1 MERRRDKGLIAVVI
15 IMSIVTLASLAL
27 VVFIGFM
34 WYQSSNKQV
43 ELTAQEEVDV
53 VQEPVVEVM
62 NVLTEEER
70 TQVTEEARIS
80 FKEEMKS
87 FLTVENPS
95 TVRMIRSFFPENLVF
110 YDDKTYVFA
119 PVNDSLKKHNLKHA
133 NLVENDKGE
142 MEYIEEGVVTSHKGI
157 DVSKY
162 QGKIDWKAVKEDG
175 VEYAFIR
182 LGLRGY
188 ESGKVVL
195 DEYYKQNMRGANEA
209 GVKAGVYFFTQ
220 AITEEEAIE
229 EAEFV
234 IENLADYDVPYPVV
248 MDVEM
253 ITSGDGRANHLSME
267 ERTKICIAF
276 CETIKNAG
284 YTPMIYGNVKCF
296 VRMLDMTQLEAY
308 EKWYAFYDDY
318 LYFPYDVSVWQYSES
333 GSVKGIKGD
342 VDMNISFKTW

>member
-1 MERRRDKGLIAVVI
+1 MERRRDKGLIAVII
-15 IMSIVTLASLAL
+15 IMSFITLVSLAL
-27 VVFIGFM
+27 VVMVGLA
-34 WYQSSNKQV
+34 WYKSPTKQT
-43 ELTAQEEVDV
+43 ESIASQTIEVV
-53 VQEPVVEVM
+53 PEPAVEVM
-62 NVLTEEER
+62 NVLTDEER
-70 TQVTEEARIS
+70 MQVTQEARAS

-87 FLTVENPS
+87 FLTMENPS

-110 YDDKTYVFA
+110 FDNKSYVFA
-119 PVNDSLKKHNLKHA
+119 PVSDALKKHNLNHS
-133 NLVENDKGE
+133 NLVKNDKGE
-142 MEYIEEGVVTSHKGI
+142 MEYIENGTVISYKGI

-162 QGKIDWKAVKEDG
+162 QGNIDWKAVKGDG

-188 ESGKVVL
+188 ESGKIVL
-195 DEYYKQNMRGANEA
+195 DEYYAKNMRGANDA

-234 IENLADYDVPYPVV
+234 IENLQDYDVPYPVV

-253 ITSGDGRANHLSME
+253 ITSGNGRANELSME

-284 YTPMIYGNVKCF
+284 YTPMIYGNIKCF
-296 VRMLDMTQLEAY
+296 VRMLDMTQLEDY

-318 LYFPYDVSVWQYSES
+318 LYFPYEVSVWQYSES

-342 VDMNISFKTW
+342 VDLNISFKTW

>member
-15 IMSIVTLASLAL
+15 IMSIITLMSLGL
-27 VVFIGFM
+27 VVLLGFM
-34 WYQSSNKQV
+34 WYQGSTEQV
-43 ELTAQEEVDV
+43 EFTTSEEIEV

-70 TQVTEEARIS
+70 MQVTEEARKS

-87 FLTVENPS
+87 FLTIENPS

-110 YDDKTYVFA
+110 YDNKSYVFE
-119 PVNDSLKKHNLKHA
+119 PIQDSLKKHGLNHA
-133 NLVENDKGE
+133 NLVKNEKGE
-142 MEYIEEGVVTSHKGI
+142 MEYIEDGIVTSHKGI

-162 QGKIDWKAVKEDG
+162 QGKIDWKAVREDG

-188 ESGKVVL
+188 ESGKIVV
-195 DEYYKQNMRGANEA
+195 DEYYEQNMRGANEA

-253 ITSGDGRANHLSME
+253 ITSGNGRANNLSME

-276 CETIKNAG
+276 CEAIKNAG

-296 VRMLDMTQLEAY
+296 VKMLDMTQLEDY

-333 GSVKGIKGD
+333 GSVAGIKGD
-342 VDMNISFKTW
+342 VDLNISFKTW

>member
-27 VVFIGFM
+27 VVFMGFM
-34 WYQSSNKQV
+34 WYQSSDKQV
-43 ELTAQEEVDV
+43 EVASQEEVV

-70 TQVTEEARIS
+70 TQVTKEARAS

-87 FLTVENPS
+87 FLTIENPS

-110 YDDKTYVFA
+110 YDDKSYVFA
-119 PVNDSLKKHNLKHA
+119 PVQDSLKKHNLDLA
-133 NLVENDKGE
+133 NLVENEKGE
-142 MEYIEEGVVTSHKGI
+142 MEYIEDGVVNSHKGI

-162 QGKIDWKAVKEDG
+162 QGNIDWKAVKEDG

-188 ESGKVVL
+188 ESGNVVL

-220 AITEEEAIE
+220 AITEEEAVE

-248 MDVEM
+248 IDVEM
-253 ITSGDGRANHLSME
+253 ITSGDGRANNLSME

-296 VRMLDMTQLEAY
+296 VRMLDMSQLEDY

-342 VDMNISFKTW
+342 VDLNISFKTW

>member
-1 MERRRDKGLIAVVI
+1 
-15 IMSIVTLASLAL
+15 MSFITLMSLGL
-27 VVFIGFM
+27 VVFLGVM
-34 WYQSSNKQV
+34 WYQGSTEQV
-43 ELTAQEEVDV
+43 ELTTSEEIEV

-70 TQVTEEARIS
+70 MQVTEEARKS

-87 FLTVENPS
+87 FLTIENPS

-110 YDDKTYVFA
+110 YDNKSYVFE
-119 PVNDSLKKHNLKHA
+119 PIQDSLKKHSLNHA
-133 NLVENDKGE
+133 NLVKNEKGE
-142 MEYIEEGVVTSHKGI
+142 MEYIEDGIVTSHKGI

-175 VEYAFIR
+175 VEYAFVR

-188 ESGKVVL
+188 ESGKIVL
-195 DEYYKQNMRGANEA
+195 DEYYEKNMRGANEA

-253 ITSGDGRANHLSME
+253 ITSGNGRANNLSME

-296 VRMLDMTQLEAY
+296 VKMLDMTQLEDY

-333 GSVKGIKGD
+333 GSVAGIKGD
-342 VDMNISFKTW
+342 VDLNISFKTW

>member
-15 IMSIVTLASLAL
+15 IMSFVTLVSLGL
-27 VVFIGFM
+27 VVLIGFM
-34 WYQSSNKQV
+34 WYQNSGELEVTTTEEIEVV
-43 ELTAQEEVDV
+43 E
-53 VQEPVVEVM
+53 EPVVEVM

-70 TQVTEEARIS
+70 TQVTEEARAA

-87 FLTVENPS
+87 FLTIENPS
-95 TVRMIRSFFPENLVF
+95 TVRMIRNFFPENLVF
-110 YDDKTYVFA
+110 YDDKSYVFA
-119 PVNDSLKKHNLKHA
+119 PIQDSLKKHGLNHA
-133 NLVENDKGE
+133 NLVENEKGE
-142 MEYIEEGVVTSHKGI
+142 MEYIENGVVTSHKGI

-162 QGKIDWKAVKEDG
+162 QGNIDWQAVKEDG

-195 DEYYKQNMRGANEA
+195 DEYFKKNMRGANEA

-253 ITSGDGRANHLSME
+253 ITSGDGRANNLSME

-284 YTPMIYGNVKCF
+284 YTPMIYGNIKCF
-296 VRMLDMTQLEAY
+296 VRMLDMAQLEDY
-308 EKWYAFYDDY
+308 EKWYAFYDNY

-333 GSVKGIKGD
+333 GSVNGIKGD

>member
-1 MERRRDKGLIAVVI
+1 MERRRDKGLMAVI
-15 IMSIVTLASLAL
+15 FIMSFITLISLAL
-27 VVFIGFM
+27 VVLIGFM
-34 WYQSSNKQV
+34 WYQNQTNQV
-43 ELTAQEEVDV
+43 ETVVSEEIDLE
-53 VQEPVVEVM
+53 QEPVVEVM
-62 NVLTEEER
+62 NVLTDEER
-70 TQVTEEARIS
+70 IQVTEEARKS

-87 FLTVENPS
+87 FLTIENPS
-95 TVRMIRSFFPENLVF
+95 TVRMIRNFFPENLVF
-110 YDDKTYVFA
+110 YDEKSYVFE
-119 PVNDSLKKHNLKHA
+119 PIKDTLKKHNLDHS
-133 NLVENDKGE
+133 NLVKNDKGE
-142 MEYIEEGVVTSHKGI
+142 MEYVEDGTVTSHKGI

-162 QGKIDWKAVKEDG
+162 QTNIDWKAVKEDG

-188 ESGKVVL
+188 ESGNIVL
-195 DEYYKQNMRGANEA
+195 DEYYKKNMRGANEA
-209 GVKAGVYFFTQ
+209 GIKAGVYFFTQ

-234 IENLADYDVPYPVV
+234 IENLEDYDVPYPVV

-253 ITSGDGRANHLSME
+253 ITSGNGRANNLSME

-284 YTPMIYGNVKCF
+284 YTPMIYGNIKCF
-296 VRMLDMTQLEAY
+296 MRMLDMTQLESY

-318 LYFPYDVSVWQYSES
+318 LYFPYEVSVWQYSES
-333 GSVKGIKGD
+333 GKVKGIKGD